1 VAAAN
6 RQFPSE
12 RIIVPLSSEYGTYKT
27 VSEYGTYKTSSGYGT
42 YKTSSGYGTYNTVTA
57 RIWPSRSYVACSLHS
72 GRGLLCSGSEAGS
85 HSRRIDFCI
94 TQL

>member
-1 VAAAN
+1 MAAAN

-27 VSEYGTYKTSSGYGT
+27 VSEYGT